1 MTNKPDDPRPPHPGD
16 KPAPESQS
24 STGSDSAIDFSKL
37 GEGEVSGIS
46 VVEWAALVE
55 EPKATEPKLSID
67 APSDMDLL
75 GQLADKRQGHPKET
89 PAHEKDIAELIAEA
103 EFRLE
108 DEPPA
113 PIGAAADDEDALFAD
128 MMAEAND
135 RPAPSGKVIHEP
147 IFEAE
152 ADPASYVELGAA
164 AHIEED
170 VADYDSEAVV
180 DIAAAESGP
189 IDLGDDAIVA
199 SESSAIELGHD
210 RVIDATAA
218 PSDAIDLGP
227 DAFLDAESSPSHK
240 ASESGAIDFDME
252 TIDPDAAK
260 SRDPHSHRL
269 GQDVLLE
276 RPSSPAPKKP
286 HASRDLIAE
295 ELESGTDL
303 LDAGKARAK
312 KKEEEAAL
320 DDFLSSTAHTDESS
334 AVDLGS
340 AADLNLFDEAQR
352 SAKSHRAKPADSDIR
367 MEDVA
372 ATHGS
377 GDYADIDLEKMEA
390 PAPKKGKKKPASVE
404 TDELEAL
411 ADEERA
417 IPTLDD
423 EPVAQKDDAEEE
435 EDAPKK
441 KKADAP
447 AKAKGRAGAWLG
459 GTFLGTLVGVGAV
472 GGLLF
477 SGVVPSEYLG
487 YVGVQPVGE
496 KQVSDA
502 GKPATATPVA
512 SERTVKQIR
521 SGDLDA
527 VKPDDLAKI
536 DENKPD
542 DLVARAEFH
551 WLSYLRAERGK
562 NPAAVL
568 KADAEPVKQAL
579 ADIEKAVKGDNP
591 DAKADALFLRGQ
603 IQELTGNVAGAR
615 GTYAEGAKE
624 FPTQKA
630 RFDSALALLDLTATA
645 MALPPGLPREA
656 LVALIVLFQAPPA
669 GDPEEAGYRF
679 WQALKLAREGKSAE
693 AMKALADARAAHD
706 QRRFLFPRKP
716 QNPKSDPREEI
727 FLKACDELRAAWAY
741 QAKLKN
747 PDYLTADEKDRIPD
761 VDKLLAASAEAAKAE
776 QLKGLAKLYEGKKV
790 EKADDLAALVAEERK
805 AAEKEQL
812 DQKTKL
818 ADQKKVLDKLEVEAK
833 TALEKIVATEKT
845 LKETQAVAKQAQAE
859 ADAEAA
865 LLGEVS
871 KEVGTKFTDL
881 KTSRDP
887 LLREVREAVRMAKV
901 VDPAGTM
908 RKLERDLTADR
919 AKLAQRWEPA
929 EMLSFWVPILQKDR
943 GRKDLAD
950 RAAVDVKRTLDDPAS
965 KDEARAQALLVQ
977 GLVERN
983 AEKYPEA
990 KATLTKA
997 RAGVKGDWMTVADSA
1012 LAEVSDPAADIAK
1025 RAKHLEDSGNKAE
1038 AIAVLERGLKTL
1050 PDRKGPLY
1058 LQKAKATIDAARA
1071 KGPIKAD
1078 DPLVQTAQKDA
1089 AEAAKEGL
1097 PEGYYVLGRI
1107 EEKLGRLKEAET
1119 NYRAAIKAHNKND
1132 AEGSRY
1138 KIALARVLLEQ
1149 AAKGTARLVAPSPE
1163 AIALERA
1170 ALRRG
1175 VSLEA
1180 VAVLS
1185 LLTLQVG
1192 DLPAEKPPTSTEADK
1207 LADEIIADPT
1217 ATFDAKAQ
1225 AYAIKGLH
1233 TKALQVYTDGLRKQG
1248 LLSAEYADVLR
1259 DLIDAHPI
1267 LRRPESLVAPD
1278 PTKAE
1283 QFYASGLGFYNA
1295 RKYASAEKDFLSAV
1309 ENDKA
1314 DARYYYFLGLS
1325 RLAQGN
1331 RDAYEDFEQGS
1342 RLERRNK
1349 PGRAAVSAAL
1359 ERVQG
1364 PMRLRLNEARSR
1376 PMREGEK

>member
-1 MTNKPDDPRPPHPGD
+1 MAKKPDDPRPHPGD
-16 KPAPESQS
+16 KPAPESKTE
-24 STGSDSAIDFSKL
+24 TGSDSAIDLSKL
-37 GEGEVSGIS
+37 GEDEVSGIS

-55 EPKATEPKLSID
+55 EPKAAGSKLSID
-67 APSDMDLL
+67 APSDIDLL
-75 GQLADKRQGHPKET
+75 SQLADKDEGHPKGK
-89 PAHEKDIAELIAEA
+89 PVAEKDIAELIAEA
-103 EFRLE
+103 EAGADFRIE
-108 DEPPA
+108 DETPKPLK
-113 PIGAAADDEDALFAD
+113 AAADDEDALFAD
-128 MMAEAND
+128 MMAEGID
-135 RPAPSGKVIHEP
+135 RPAPSGKVIHEA

-152 ADPASYVELGAA
+152 ADPASFVELGAA
-164 AHIEED
+164 ALIEED
-170 VADYDSEAVV
+170 VADYDSDAVV
-180 DIAAAESGP
+180 DIVAPDSGP

-199 SESSAIELGHD
+199 SESG
-210 RVIDATAA
+210 V
-218 PSDAIDLGP
+218 IDLGM
-227 DAFLDAESSPSHK
+227 DAYLDAESAPAPK
-240 ASESGAIDFDME
+240 AGESGAIDFDME
-252 TIDPDAAK
+252 TISPEAAK
-260 SRDPHSHRL
+260 RGDPLSDRL
-269 GQDVLLE
+269 GQDILLE
-276 RPSSPAPKKP
+276 QHISPAPTKP
-286 HASRDLIAE
+286 HASRDFIAE

-312 KKEEEAAL
+312 KEQEEAL
-320 DDFLSSTAHTDESS
+320 DDFLNQTVRTDESS

-340 AADLNLFDEAQR
+340 VADVSLFDEAQR
-352 SAKSHRAKPADSDIR
+352 SAKSHGTKPADSDIR
-367 MEDVA
+367 MEDIA

-390 PAPKKGKKKPASVE
+390 AAPKKGKTKPVAVE
-404 TDELEAL
+404 TDELEAF
-411 ADEERA
+411 ADKEIA
-417 IPTLDD
+417 TAPLDE
-423 EPVAQKDDAEEE
+423 EPVAEKDEKEEE
-435 EDAPKK
+435 EAPKK
-441 KKADAP
+441 KKETP
-447 AKAKGRAGAWLG
+447 AKAKGRAGAWFG
-459 GTFLGTLVGVGAV
+459 GTFLGTLVGAGAV

-502 GKPATATPVA
+502 GKPAAAIPVT

-521 SGDLDA
+521 TGDLDA
-527 VKPDDLAKI
+527 VKPEDLEKI

-542 DLVARAEFH
+542 ELVARAEFH
-551 WLSYLRAERGK
+551 WLSHLRAERGK
-562 NPAAVL
+562 NPAAAL

-579 ADIEKAVKGDNP
+579 ADIEKAIKGDNL

-603 IQELTGNVAGAR
+603 IQEMTGNVPGAR
-615 GTYAEGAKE
+615 GTYTEGAKE

-630 RFDSALALLDLTATA
+630 RFDSALALLDLTAAA

-656 LVALIVLFQAPPA
+656 LVALIVMFQAPPA
-669 GDPEEAGYRF
+669 GDPEEAGFRF

-693 AMKALADARAAHD
+693 ALKALADARAAHD

-727 FLKACDELRAAWAY
+727 FLKACDELRTAWAY

-747 PDYLTADEKDRIPD
+747 PDYLTADEMDRLPE

-818 ADQKKVLDKLEVEAK
+818 ADQKKVVEKLEVEAK
-833 TALEKIVATEKT
+833 TALEKIAATEKS
-845 LKETQAVAKQAQAE
+845 LKETQAVAKAAQAD

-865 LLGEVS
+865 LLSEVG

-887 LLREVREAVRMAKV
+887 LLKEVREAVRMAKV

-908 RKLERDLTADR
+908 RKLERDLTVDR
-919 AKLAQRWEPA
+919 TKLAQRWEPS

-977 GLVERN
+977 GLIERN

-1025 RAKHLEDSGNKAE
+1025 RAKQLEDAGNKAE

-1058 LQKAKATIDAARA
+1058 LQKAKAAIDAARA

-1078 DPLVQTAQKDA
+1078 DPLVQAAQKDA

-1097 PEGYYVLGRI
+1097 PEGYYLIGRI

-1119 NYRAAIKAHNKND
+1119 SYRAAIKAHNKND

-1138 KIALARVLLEQ
+1138 KIALARILLEQ
-1149 AAKGTARLVAPSPE
+1149 AAKGSVRLAVPSPE

-1175 VSLEA
+1175 VSLEV

-1185 LLTLQVG
+1185 LLTLQAG
-1192 DLPAEKPPTSTEADK
+1192 DLPAEKPATSTEAEK

-1217 ATFDAKAQ
+1217 ATFDAKAH

-1248 LLSAEYADVLR
+1248 LLSAEYADALR
-1259 DLIDAHPI
+1259 DLIDGHPI
-1267 LRRPESLVAPD
+1267 LRRPEGLSVPD

-1283 QFYASGLGFYNA
+1283 QFYASGLGFFNA
-1295 RKYASAEKDFLSAV
+1295 RKYASAEKEFLAAV

-1325 RLAQGN
+1325 RLAQGS
-1331 RDAYEDFEQGS
+1331 REAYEDFEQGA
-1342 RLERRNK
+1342 RLERQNK

-1364 PMRLRLNEARSR
+1364 AMRSRLNEARSR
-1376 PMREGEK
+1376 PIREGEK

>member
-1 MTNKPDDPRPPHPGD
+1 MAKKPDDPRPHPGD
-16 KPAPESQS
+16 KPAPESKTE
-24 STGSDSAIDFSKL
+24 TGSDSAIDLSKL

-55 EPKATEPKLSID
+55 EPKAAGSKLSID
-67 APSDMDLL
+67 APSDLDMLSR
-75 GQLADKRQGHPKET
+75 LADEDEGHPEGK
-89 PAHEKDIAELIAEA
+89 PVAEKDIAELIAEA
-103 EFRLE
+103 GAEFRLE
-108 DEPPA
+108 DETPK
-113 PIGAAADDEDALFAD
+113 PIDAAAADEDALFAD
-128 MMAEAND
+128 MMAEGID
-135 RPAPSGKVIHEP
+135 RPAPSGKVIHEA

-152 ADPASYVELGAA
+152 ADPASFVELGAA
-164 AHIEED
+164 ALIEED
-170 VADYDSEAVV
+170 VADYDSHAIV
-180 DIAAAESGP
+180 DIVAPESGP

-199 SESSAIELGHD
+199 SESG
-210 RVIDATAA
+210 V
-218 PSDAIDLGP
+218 IDLGM
-227 DAFLDAESSPSHK
+227 DAYLDAESAPAPK
-240 ASESGAIDFDME
+240 AGESGAIDFDME
-252 TIDPDAAK
+252 TLSPEAAK
-260 SRDPHSHRL
+260 SGDPLSDRL
-269 GQDVLLE
+269 GQDILFE
-276 RPSSPAPKKP
+276 QPISPTPAKP
-286 HASRDLIAE
+286 HSSRDLIAE

-303 LDAGKARAK
+303 LDARKARAK
-312 KKEEEAAL
+312 KMAEDAL
-320 DDFLSSTAHTDESS
+320 DDFLNETVRTDESS

-340 AADLNLFDEAQR
+340 VADVSLFDEAQR
-352 SAKSHRAKPADSDIR
+352 STKSHGAKPADSDIR
-367 MEDVA
+367 MEDIA
-372 ATHGS
+372 AARGS
-377 GDYADIDLEKMEA
+377 GDYADIDIEKMEA
-390 PAPKKGKKKPASVE
+390 AAPKKGKKPAAVE
-404 TDELEAL
+404 TDELEAFAGEEMAVASL
-411 ADEERA
+411 DE
-417 IPTLDD
+417 
-423 EPVAQKDDAEEE
+423 EPVAKKGKKAEAVDEEDEEE
-435 EDAPKK
+435 APE
-441 KKADAP
+441 KKAAP
-447 AKAKGRAGAWLG
+447 AKAKGRAGAWFG
-459 GTFLGTLVGVGAV
+459 GTFLGTLVGAGAV

-496 KQVSDA
+496 KQVGDA
-502 GKPATATPVA
+502 GKPPTTATPVA

-521 SGDLDA
+521 TGDLDA
-527 VKPDDLAKI
+527 VKPEDLAKI
-536 DENKPD
+536 DENKPEE
-542 DLVARAEFH
+542 LVARAEFH
-551 WLSYLRAERGK
+551 WLSHLRAERGK

-579 ADIEKAVKGDNP
+579 ADIEKAVKGDNA

-603 IQELTGNVAGAR
+603 IQEMTGNVAGAR

-645 MALPPGLPREA
+645 MAMPPGLPREA
-656 LVALIVLFQAPPA
+656 LVALIVMFQAPPA
-669 GDPEEAGYRF
+669 GDPDEAGFRF

-693 AMKALADARAAHD
+693 AIKALADARAAHD

-727 FLKACDELRAAWAY
+727 FLKACDELRAAWTY

-747 PDYLTADEKDRIPD
+747 PDYLAADEKDRLPE
-761 VDKLLAASAEAAKAE
+761 VDKLLAASGEAAKAE

-790 EKADDLAALVAEERK
+790 EKADDLAGLVAEERK

-812 DQKTKL
+812 AQKTKL
-818 ADQKKVLDKLEVEAK
+818 DDTQKKVEKLEVEAK
-833 TALEKIVATEKT
+833 TALEKIAATEKT
-845 LKETQAVAKQAQAE
+845 LKETQAVAKQAQAD
-859 ADAEAA
+859 ADADAA
-865 LLGEVS
+865 LLSEVG

-887 LLREVREAVRMAKV
+887 LLKEVREAVRMSKV

-908 RKLERDLTADR
+908 RKLERDLTANR
-919 AKLAQRWEPA
+919 AKLAQRWEPSD
-929 EMLSFWVPILQKDR
+929 MLSFWVPILQKDR
-943 GRKDLAD
+943 GRKDLSN
-950 RAAVDVKRTLDDPAS
+950 RAMVDVQRIFNDPAS
-965 KDEARAQALLVQ
+965 KDEAKAQALLVQ

-983 AEKYPEA
+983 SEKYPEA

-1025 RAKHLEDSGNKAE
+1025 RAKQLEDAGNKAE
-1038 AIAVLERGLKTL
+1038 AIAVLKRGLKTL

-1078 DPLVQTAQKDA
+1078 DPLVQAAQKDA

-1097 PEGYYVLGRI
+1097 PEGYYLVGRI

-1119 NYRAAIKAHNKND
+1119 SYRAAIKAHNKND

-1138 KIALARVLLEQ
+1138 KIALARILLEQ
-1149 AAKGTARLVAPSPE
+1149 AAKGTVRLAAPSPE
-1163 AIALERA
+1163 AVALERA

-1175 VSLEA
+1175 VSLEV

-1185 LLTLQVG
+1185 LLTLQAG
-1192 DLPAEKPPTSTEADK
+1192 DLPAEKPATSTEAEK
-1207 LADEIIADPT
+1207 LADEIIADPK
-1217 ATFDAKAQ
+1217 ATFDAKAH

-1248 LLSAEYADVLR
+1248 LLSAEYADALR
-1259 DLIDAHPI
+1259 DLIDGHPI
-1267 LRRPESLVAPD
+1267 LRRPEGLSVPD

-1295 RKYASAEKDFLSAV
+1295 HKYASAEKEFLAAV

-1325 RLAQGN
+1325 RLAQGS
-1331 RDAYEDFEQGS
+1331 RDAYEDFEQGA
-1342 RLERRNK
+1342 RLERQNK
-1349 PGRAAVSAAL
+1349 PGRAAVSSAL

-1364 PMRLRLNEARSR
+1364 TMRARLNEARSR
-1376 PMREGEK
+1376 PIREGEK